1 MLQVTAEDLG
11 HAVILRCAG
20 RMVRGEE
27 TALLCAA
34 VQQPG
39 RDLLLDLS
47 AVTAIDAAGIGAL
60 VALQAAGIY
69 VTLVNPTPPL
79 RQALQLTGLGSMF
92 EVLVA
97 QGDAAFEGHA
107 LSA

>member
-1 MLQVTAEDLG
+1 MLRVTPENLD

-20 RMVRGEE
+20 RIVRGEE

-34 VQQPG
+34 VHQPS
-39 RDLLLDLS
+39 RDLVLDLS

-69 VTLVNPTPPL
+69 VRLMNPNPPL
-79 RQALQLTGLGSMF
+79 REALELTGLGSMF
-92 EVLVA
+92 EVLEA
-97 QGDAAFEGHA
+97 QGDAAFERRA
-107 LSA
+107 VA